1 MANGKNK
8 KMDTMSK
15 LSEQAKLSN
24 ESYRLGYPDL
34 VDRFIHAQNQPYRQ
48 KFKNKGGGESYSW
61 ATTDKHFLEWVE
73 TEYLHGIKDNV
84 NRMPYLNK
92 YHQSD
97 AGKSIYSDIQKV
109 HDSGKR
115 LTSDEDFMNSIK
127 GRAWNELPNYNPDD
141 LRERRRYDPSFGEEE
156 FILESLKKPDV
167 GIY

>member
-1 MANGKNK
+1 MANNK
-8 KMDTMSK
+8 KK
-15 LSEQAKLSN
+15 RNKKHLEQVQLNN
-24 ESYRLGYPDL
+24 EYYKMGYPDL
-34 VDRFIHAQNQPYRQ
+34 VDKFIHAQNQPYRQ

-73 TEYLHGIKDNV
+73 TEYLDGIKDNPS
-84 NRMPYLNK
+84 RMPFLNK
-92 YHQSD
+92 YHQSE

-109 HDSGKR
+109 YDSGKR
-115 LTSDEDFMNSIK
+115 WTDDFDFMNSIK
-127 GRAWNELPNYNPDD
+127 GRAWNDLPHYNPDD